1 MLDTTFT
8 YNVYP
13 TMVIRFRDTDV
24 PLIERAD
31 MKKSLTLL
39 TAVAAASLVL
49 TSCSGT
55 GAGSEKKEG
64 SKAELTFWHGYTEA
78 DGKVLNKIVE
88 DFNASQS
95 EVSIK
100 VQTNPWSVIDDTLL
114 PALSSGKG
122 PDIVAMPAERL
133 PVYADKGAFAELDD
147 LYKDPNSNLDKL
159 VPAAADMETVNG
171 HKYGVPSGFVPLAM
185 FYNKD
190 LFAKAGIT
198 APPATW
204 NEWIA
209 AAKKLTVDAN
219 GDGTPEQFGLG
230 LPDHATVANGV
241 WPSLFYGNGGDIVK
255 DGKAVVDSP
264 ENAETLKTWVDAIR
278 NDKISPSGLDGI
290 AGDKLFSS
298 GKAAMYLGGPWMSSI
313 AKENNIDYGIAAVPA
328 GPKEQAASA
337 IGVSM
342 AITNQKDDSKA
353 AAARKFFSYF
363 LQKEQ
368 ATAWSLG
375 SGWPPLRSDIPAADV
390 AANPVV
396 EALTKQ
402 SEFGRPLLPGVVN
415 STDTL
420 TAVDKLTQRAVA
432 GENVQDLLSET
443 QAAIQK
449 ILDAK

>member
-1 MLDTTFT
+1 
-8 YNVYP
+8 
-13 TMVIRFRDTDV
+13 
-24 PLIERAD
+24 
-31 MKKSLTLL
+31 MKRSLTIL
-39 TAVAAASLVL
+39 TAVAAASLAL
-49 TSCSGT
+49 TSCSGGGT
-55 GAGSEKKEG
+55 GTSEN
-64 SKAELTFWHGYTEA
+64 SKTELTFWHGYTEA

-88 DFNASQS
+88 DFNASQANIT
-95 EVSIK
+95 IK

-122 PDIVAMPAERL
+122 PDLVAMPAERL

-147 LYKDPNSNLDKL
+147 FYKDPSSNLDKL

-185 FYNKD
+185 FYNKA

-204 NEWIA
+204 TEWIA
-209 AAKKLTVDAN
+209 AAKKLTVDEN
-219 GDGTPEQFGLG
+219 NDGTPEQFGLG

-241 WPSLFYGNGGDIVK
+241 WPSLFYGNGGDVVK

-264 ENAETLKTWVDAIR
+264 ENAATLKTWVDAVR

-313 AKENNIDYGIAAVPA
+313 AKESNIDYGIAAVPA
-328 GPKEQAASA
+328 GPKDQAASA
-337 IGVSM
+337 IGISM
-342 AITNQKDDSKA
+342 GITSQKDEAKTSA
-353 AAARKFFSYF
+353 AKKFFSYF

-375 SGWPPLRSDIPAADV
+375 SGWPPLRSDIPASDV
-390 AANPVV
+390 ASNPVV

-415 STDTL
+415 STDVL

-432 GENVQDLLSET
+432 GENIKDLLRET
-443 QAAIQK
+443 QASVQK
-449 ILDAK
+449 ILDTK

>member
-1 MLDTTFT
+1 
-8 YNVYP
+8 
-13 TMVIRFRDTDV
+13 
-24 PLIERAD
+24 
-31 MKKSLTLL
+31 MKRSLTIL
-39 TAVAAASLVL
+39 TAVAAASLAL
-49 TSCSGT
+49 TSCSGAGT
-55 GAGSEKKEG
+55 GASENA
-64 SKAELTFWHGYTEA
+64 KAELTFWHGYTEA

-95 EVSIK
+95 NITIK

-114 PALSSGKG
+114 PALSSGNG

-133 PVYADKGAFAELDD
+133 PVYADKGAFVELDD
-147 LYKDPNSNLDKL
+147 FYKDSNSNLDKL

-185 FYNKD
+185 FYNKA

-198 APPATW
+198 TPPATW
-204 NEWIA
+204 SEWIA
-209 AAKKLTVDAN
+209 AAKKLTIDEN
-219 GDGTPEQFGLG
+219 NDGTPEQFGLG

-241 WPSLFYGNGGDIVK
+241 WPSLFYGNGGNVVK

-278 NDKISPSGLDGI
+278 NEKISPSGLDGI

-313 AKENNIDYGIAAVPA
+313 AKESNIDYGIAAVPA

-337 IGVSM
+337 IGISM
-342 AITNQKDDSKA
+342 GITSQKDGAKTA
-353 AAARKFFSYF
+353 AAQKFFAYF

-375 SGWPPLRSDIPAADV
+375 SGWPPLRSDIPASAV
-390 AANPVV
+390 ASNPVV

-402 SEFGRPLLPGVVN
+402 SEFGRPLLPGVVR
-415 STDTL
+415 STDVL

-432 GENVQDLLSET
+432 GENILDLLRET
-443 QAAIQK
+443 QTSVQK
-449 ILDAK
+449 ILDSK

>member
-1 MLDTTFT
+1 
-8 YNVYP
+8 
-13 TMVIRFRDTDV
+13 
-24 PLIERAD
+24 
-31 MKKSLTLL
+31 MKRSLTIL
-39 TAVAAASLVL
+39 TAVAAASLAL
-49 TSCSGT
+49 TSCSGAGT
-55 GAGSEKKEG
+55 GASDNT
-64 SKAELTFWHGYTEA
+64 KAELTFWHGYTEA

-95 EVSIK
+95 NVTIK

-114 PALSSGKG
+114 PALSSGNG

-133 PVYADKGAFAELDD
+133 PVYADKGAFVELDD
-147 LYKDPNSNLDKL
+147 FYKDSNSNLDKL

-185 FYNKD
+185 FYNKA

-198 APPATW
+198 TPPATW
-204 NEWIA
+204 SEWIA
-209 AAKKLTVDAN
+209 AAKKLTIDEN
-219 GDGTPEQFGLG
+219 KDGTPEQYGLG

-241 WPSLFYGNGGDIVK
+241 WPSLFYGNGGDVVK

-264 ENAETLKTWVDAIR
+264 ENAETLKTWVDAVR

-313 AKENNIDYGIAAVPA
+313 AKESNIDYGIAAVPA

-337 IGVSM
+337 IGISM
-342 AITNQKDDSKA
+342 GITSQKDGAKTA
-353 AAARKFFSYF
+353 AAQKFFAYF

-375 SGWPPLRSDIPAADV
+375 SGWPPLRSDIPASAV
-390 AANPVV
+390 ASNPVV

-415 STDTL
+415 STDVL

-432 GENVQDLLSET
+432 GENIKNLLAET
-443 QAAIQK
+443 QTSVQK
-449 ILDAK
+449 VLDTK

>member
-1 MLDTTFT
+1 MA
-8 YNVYP
+8 
-13 TMVIRFRDTDV
+13 V
-24 PLIERAD
+24 PFHERAD
-31 MKKSLTLL
+31 MKRSLTFL
-39 TAVAAASLVL
+39 TVVAAASLAL
-49 TSCSGT
+49 TSCSGG
-55 GAGSEKKEG
+55 GASGESKDG
-64 SKAELTFWHGYTEA
+64 AKAELTFWHGYTEA
-78 DGKVLNKIVE
+78 DGKVLNKIVD
-88 DFNASQS
+88 DFNASQN

-133 PVYADKGAFAELDD
+133 PVYADKGAFVQLDD
-147 LYKDPNSNLDKL
+147 FYKNPSSNLDKL
-159 VPAAADMETVNG
+159 IPAAADMETVNG

-185 FYNKD
+185 FYNKS

-198 APPATW
+198 TPPTTW
-204 NEWIA
+204 DEWIA
-209 AAKKLTVDAN
+209 AAKKLTVDEN
-219 GDGTPEQFGLG
+219 NDGTPEQYGLG

-241 WPSLFYGNGGDIVK
+241 WPSLFYGNGGNVVK

-264 ENAETLKTWVDAIR
+264 ENAQTLKTWVDAIR
-278 NDKISPSGLDGI
+278 NDKISPAGLDGI

-313 AKENNIDYGIAAVPA
+313 ATENKIDYGIAAVPA
-328 GPKEQAASA
+328 GPKDQAASA
-337 IGVSM
+337 IGISM
-342 AITNQKDDSKA
+342 GITTQKDEAKA
-353 AAARKFFSYF
+353 AAAQKFFTYF

-375 SGWPPLRSDIPAADV
+375 SGWPPLRSDIPASDV

-415 STDTL
+415 STDVL

-432 GENVQDLLSET
+432 GENIQDLLKET
-443 QAAIQK
+443 QASVQK
-449 ILDAK
+449 IVDAK

>member
-1 MLDTTFT
+1 
-8 YNVYP
+8 
-13 TMVIRFRDTDV
+13 
-24 PLIERAD
+24 
-31 MKKSLTLL
+31 MKRSLTIL
-39 TAVAAASLVL
+39 TAVAAASLAL
-49 TSCSGT
+49 TSCSGAGT
-55 GAGSEKKEG
+55 GTSEN
-64 SKAELTFWHGYTEA
+64 ANTELTFWHGYTEA

-88 DFNASQS
+88 DFNASQANIT
-95 EVSIK
+95 IK

-114 PALSSGKG
+114 PALSSGNG

-147 LYKDPNSNLDKL
+147 FYKDSSSNLDKL

-185 FYNKD
+185 FYNKA

-198 APPATW
+198 APPTTW

-209 AAKKLTVDAN
+209 AAKKLTVDEN
-219 GDGTPEQFGLG
+219 NDGTPEQFGLG

-241 WPSLFYGNGGDIVK
+241 WPSLFYGNGGDVVK

-313 AKENNIDYGIAAVPA
+313 AKESNIDYGIAAVPA

-337 IGVSM
+337 IGISM
-342 AITNQKDDSKA
+342 GITSQKDGAKTA
-353 AAARKFFSYF
+353 AAQKFFAYF

-375 SGWPPLRSDIPAADV
+375 SGWPPLRSDIPASDV
-390 AANPVV
+390 ASNPVV

-415 STDTL
+415 STDVL

-432 GENVQDLLSET
+432 GENINDLLREA
-443 QAAIQK
+443 QASVQK
-449 ILDAK
+449 TLDTK